1 MPSHIQPTFNAD
13 RLPSGV
19 RVRVWCPV
27 TRRWLPGFR
36 VVAATPRGY
45 VVRRLSNR
53 VVLRRMFAESDLRED
68 PIPSPPASTP
78 GDAA

>member
-1 MPSHIQPTFNAD
+1 MPPHIPATFNAD
-13 RLPSGV
+13 RPTTGV

-27 TRRWLPGFR
+27 TRRWLPGFQ

-53 VVLRRMFAESDLRED
+53 VVLRRMFAEGDLRVD
-68 PIPSPPASTP
+68 PIPSPTGWTP
-78 GDAA
+78 RDAA